1 METPRDKYYM
11 KLFRTTTYFNNR
23 NGTPLSNEKIRYG
36 MHKFVAEEK
45 TEAYNVTVD
54 HFSMTPNTQRENE
67 NTIFTSENRYKSDA
81 LAETLKGLTINY
93 AVYYESDS
101 ANTNDAKG
109 DPASYMKVS
118 THTTDVK
125 KRKVTDTSN

>member
-1 METPRDKYYM
+1 M
-11 KLFRTTTYFNNR
+11 
-23 NGTPLSNEKIRYG
+23 
-36 MHKFVAEEK
+36 
-45 TEAYNVTVD
+45 
-54 HFSMTPNTQRENE
+54 
-67 NTIFTSENRYKSDA
+67 DA